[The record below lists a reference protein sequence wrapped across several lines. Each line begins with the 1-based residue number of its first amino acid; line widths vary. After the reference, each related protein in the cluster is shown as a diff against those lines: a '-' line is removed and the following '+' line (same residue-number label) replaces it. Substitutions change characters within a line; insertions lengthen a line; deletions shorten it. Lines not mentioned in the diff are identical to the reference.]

1 MGQTGQTLAT
11 FKLTTGASE
20 AVNVTKLVI
29 TDTMGGTSTAATGS
43 VTNLKLFNAS
53 GTQIGSTV
61 ASLDITAKATFDG
74 LTYQIAKDKSET
86 LTLKGDINAYPN
98 AVSGGTHTFSI
109 ADSSTANVI
118 ASGATTG
125 TQLTGANIVVSSAA
139 GTAQT
144 VYRSELTV
152 TNAMSNM
159 TGGASSQ
166 QQIGKYTFT
175 NTSAGNYAITV
186 SDFDLNINS
195 TLGAGTGTMTI
206 KRDSPSGVTL
216 ATKTFNN
223 ASLASV
229 TSWDAAFTAFTID
242 AANGTGSV
250 DIYIL
255 VDTSSFNA
263 SAAKTISTSFGAT
276 GVTWTDGV
284 SAGIANIDGAPVY
297 GSTVT
302 Y

>member
-1 MGQTGQTLAT
+1 MPIAQLRSMGQTGQTLAT

-139 GTAQT
+139 GQ
-144 VYRSELTV
+144 RRLP
-152 TNAMSNM
+152 
-159 TGGASSQ
+159 
-166 QQIGKYTFT
+166 QIGTYRDQRYVKYDWW
-175 NTSAGNYAITV
+175 GE
-186 SDFDLNINS
+186 
-195 TLGAGTGTMTI
+195 
-206 KRDSPSGVTL
+206 
-216 ATKTFNN
+216 
-223 ASLASV
+223 
-229 TSWDAAFTAFTID
+229 
-242 AANGTGSV
+242 
-250 DIYIL
+250 
-255 VDTSSFNA
+255 
-263 SAAKTISTSFGAT
+263 
-276 GVTWTDGV
+276 
-284 SAGIANIDGAPVY
+284 
-297 GSTVT
+297 
-302 Y
+302 